1 MTAIFAWCWFR
12 GVVQLFRLG
21 DFYRS
26 ISVMTVTRHSS
37 ILIPSNFSLLPTQPH
52 YGIYTMDQKA
62 ANPKSALEVLPIE
75 VKQAIMSTLPDVW
88 SLKSIALTSSPLYR
102 AFTGAEVLITSRVL
116 LNEVELDVL
125 PEAAAALESSRLK
138 PWTRQRIQDF
148 VFQHLYSR
156 GPPPQKWTLSDALL
170 ISKLYDYVHYFAA
183 DLASKTLVK
192 PPILTYLKSNQAP
205 LSQNE
210 ITRIIRAFY
219 RFEIYCNIFRDP
231 KRTINVRKQRDI
243 FFSNFSPWENEQLAC
258 IHDYLFQVVS
268 PGIQLAIVAI
278 MLYC

>member
-1 MTAIFAWCWFR
+1 M
-12 GVVQLFRLG
+12 QLFRLS

-26 ISVMTVTRHSS
+26 ILVMTVTRHSS
-37 ILIPSNFSLLPTQPH
+37 ILIPSNFNLLLTQPYH
-52 YGIYTMDQKA
+52 GIYIMDQKA

-102 AFTGAEVLITSRVL
+102 AFTGAEVVITSRVL

-148 VFQHLYSR
+148 VFQHLHSR

-170 ISKLYDYVHYFAA
+170 ISKLYDHVYYFTA

-192 PPILTYLKSNQAP
+192 PPISTYLKSNQAP

-231 KRTINVRKQRDI
+231 KRTINVREQRDI

-258 IHDYLFQVVS
+258 IHDYLFRVVS
-268 PGIQLAIVAI
+268 PGMQLVIVAI